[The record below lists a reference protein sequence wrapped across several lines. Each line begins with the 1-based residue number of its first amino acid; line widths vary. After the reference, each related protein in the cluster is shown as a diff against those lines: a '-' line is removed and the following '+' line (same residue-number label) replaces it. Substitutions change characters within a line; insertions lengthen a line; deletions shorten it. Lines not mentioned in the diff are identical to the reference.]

1 MSYGKNV
8 SLNLSFE
15 DLQKI
20 LVDSFQIKK
29 YENPCN
35 GMTRFQKKILRVN
48 NQSHGFY
55 YGSFICEMWLYINE
69 NPVGEFSVKLFFNS
83 GDDSDFSGRS
93 KTMSLEK
100 ANRFYDFVEKIFV
113 ELEEVPTL
121 VEIKEIEA
129 KSGLYFNL

>member
-93 KTMSLEK
+93 KAMSLEK

-121 VEIKEIEA
+121 VEIKDIEA

>member
-1 MSYGKNV
+1 
-8 SLNLSFE
+8 
-15 DLQKI
+15 
-20 LVDSFQIKK
+20 
-29 YENPCN
+29 
-35 GMTRFQKKILRVN
+35 MTRFQKKILRVN

-100 ANRFYDFVEKIFV
+100 ANRFYDFVEKIFI

>member
-8 SLNLSFE
+8 SLDICFE

-20 LVDSFQIKK
+20 LIDSFQIKK
-29 YENPCN
+29 CEDPHNS
-35 GMTRFQKKILRVN
+35 MTRFQKKILRVN

-55 YGSFICEMWLYINE
+55 YGSFICEMWLYIKE
-69 NPVGEFSVKLFFNS
+69 DPVGEFSVRLFFNS
-83 GDDSDFSGRS
+83 GDDCDFSGHS

-100 ANRFYDFVEKIFV
+100 ANRFYDFVEKVFV

-121 VEIKEIEA
+121 AKIKEIEA